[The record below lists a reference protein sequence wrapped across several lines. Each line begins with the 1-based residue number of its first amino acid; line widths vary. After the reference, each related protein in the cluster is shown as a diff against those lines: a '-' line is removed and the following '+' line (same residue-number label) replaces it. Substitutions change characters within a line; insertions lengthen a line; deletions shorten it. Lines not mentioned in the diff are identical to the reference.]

1 MIQNFDI
8 FEIFPILSFS
18 TIFSMFVYFQTFDVN
33 LRYFCNIDTLVQVSE
48 ANKMGVVPLGRAERQ
63 NGIVASEP
71 YGSKLGESSS

>member
-1 MIQNFDI
+1 M
-8 FEIFPILSFS
+8 L
-18 TIFSMFVYFQTFDVN
+18 TFVISV
-33 LRYFCNIDTLVQVSE
+33 NIDALVQVSE